1 MKVGIIGSGM
11 VGSTSAYAIMMRKA
25 ASDIVLIDANE
36 KRAIAEAADIMHA
49 VPFAAATD
57 VYAGSYKDL
66 KNAKIVVIAAGASQK
81 PGETRLALMERN
93 ASIMKSIISSV
104 AEVSPN
110 VIFLIATNPVDIITH
125 ICVNIAKDFNIPS
138 SRIIG
143 SGTTLDTARFRTL
156 LGNYI
161 GVDSQNVHAYVIGEH
176 GDSEVLTWS
185 NIDIGG
191 VTFEDFIEFRKIEFS
206 EKIKQEIDDGVRN
219 AAYKIIDGKGST
231 YYGIGGAI
239 AKLVDVINRDN
250 RAVLTVSTFND
261 DVEGVKEVTLSLP
274 HIIGGNGDLGVL
286 PIRLNL
292 KEKTLLKKSAAIIRE
307 KLNEYEINLSKQKGK
322 VL

>member
-11 VGSTSAYAIMMRKA
+11 VGATSAFAIMMRKA

-36 KRAIAEAADIMHA
+36 KRAIAEAQDIMHA

-57 VYAGSYKDL
+57 VYAGNYDDL
-66 KNAKIVVIAAGASQK
+66 KDAKIVVIAAGANQK
-81 PGETRLALMERN
+81 PGETRLDLMEKN
-93 ASIMKSIISSV
+93 AAIMKDIISKTV
-104 AEVSPN
+104 AVNPN
-110 VIFLIATNPVDIITH
+110 IIFLVATNPVDIITH
-125 ICVNIAKDFNIPS
+125 ICVNIAKEFGIPAT
-138 SRIIG
+138 RIIG

-156 LGNYI
+156 LGNLI

-191 VTFEDFIEFRKIEFS
+191 VQFEDFIEFRKIEFS
-206 EKIKQEIDDGVRN
+206 EKIKEQIDNGVRN
-219 AAYKIIDGKGST
+219 AAYKIIGGKGST

-250 RAVLTVSTFND
+250 RAVLTISTFME
-261 DVEGVKEVTLSLP
+261 DVEGVKNVTLSLP
-274 HIIGGNGDLGVL
+274 HIIGGEGDLGVL
-286 PIRLNL
+286 PISLNA
-292 KEKTLLKKSAAIIRE
+292 KEKMLLKKSAEIIR
-307 KLNEYEINLSKQKGK
+307 SKIDEFENKI
-322 VL
+322 